1 MERRSNEI
9 QRNRI
14 TARGRERFHLSSA
27 FPFGDDGLGGVGV
40 NVHPAEIKPLEVT
53 ALAHHVEPGV
63 VAKPLVLPVV
73 QVVVLG
79 RSPRAARRS
88 TRRWS

>member
-1 MERRSNEI
+1 MENLLSATDQERS
-9 QRNRI
+9 
-14 TARGRERFHLSSA
+14 AVLHVGP

-79 RSPRAARRS
+79 CSPRALQ
-88 TRRWS
+88 